1 MLGPSDLQSHRG
13 LVFSH
18 EGDPR
23 VAASI
28 IMAGMI
34 AVLLGAVFMAI
45 GPSLKTSSSLGRD
58 TSIKPEPAPVRM
70 VGATPRE
77 EMSCEQQTWPNIA
90 QRCLVRSTAESS
102 TDKTSPVPPGNAKLS
117 PLTAAGNVMAP
128 APAAADGTAP
138 SNLMTE
144 QHSISAPMRSEAKV
158 GYGTDEMDE
167 LPPQQ
172 SAKPVRMRAHRHPRF
187 PFKFPFRF

>member
-23 VAASI
+23 VAATI
-28 IMAGMI
+28 TMAGMI
-34 AVLLGAVFMAI
+34 AVLLGAVFMPI
-45 GPSLKTSSSLGRD
+45 GPSLKTSSSLRRD
-58 TSIKPEPAPVRM
+58 TSFRPEPAPVRM
-70 VGATPRE
+70 VGAAPRE
-77 EMSCEQQTWPNIA
+77 EISCEQQTWPNIA
-90 QRCLVRSTAESS
+90 QRCLVRSPAESS
-102 TDKTSPVPPGNAKLS
+102 ADKIAPVTPGNAKLS
-117 PLTAAGNVMAP
+117 PLTATGNVMAP

-138 SNLMTE
+138 NNLMTE
-144 QHSISAPMRSEAKV
+144 QHSIIAPMRSEAKV

-172 SAKPVRMRAHRHPRF
+172 PAKPVRTRAHRH